1 MRKFIFW
8 GIILLFTLTG
18 CESNGRVH
26 NKNYLRA
33 VAVNENNVTFNF
45 FNDDEIITIDTNNLD
60 FAKESAEICA
70 GKKIFTGYTE
80 IILINKP
87 DSIATLEFMLKNW
100 NISPSCLIAYS
111 DNNIFENNI
120 EDLTGS
126 INMAIKQ
133 KKIPE
138 CDIIT
143 VMSNLLGRE
152 HSAEIA
158 EISGNGVIS
167 IRKIN

>member
-1 MRKFIFW
+1 MRKFIFL

-33 VAVNENNVTFNF
+33 IAISENNVTFNF
-45 FNDDEIITIDTNNLD
+45 FNDDEIITINTNDLD
-60 FAKESAEICA
+60 FAKESAEIFA

-80 IILINKP
+80 IILIDKP
-87 DSIATLEFMLKNW
+87 NSIDTLEFILKKW
-100 NISPSCLIAYS
+100 NVSPSCLIAYS
-111 DNNIFENNI
+111 NNDIFENSI
-120 EDLTGS
+120 ENLADS

-143 VMSNLLGRE
+143 VMSNLLNE
-152 HSAEIA
+152 KHSAEIA
-158 EISGNGVIS
+158 EISDNGI
-167 IRKIN
+167 ILTRQIN

>member
-1 MRKFIFW
+1 MRKFIFL

-33 VAVNENNVTFNF
+33 IAISENNVTFNF
-45 FNDDEIITIDTNNLD
+45 FNDDEIITINTNDLD
-60 FAKESAEICA
+60 FAKESAEIFA

-80 IILINKP
+80 IILIDKP
-87 DSIATLEFMLKNW
+87 NSIDTLEFILKKW
-100 NISPSCLIAYS
+100 NVSPSCLIAYS
-111 DNNIFENNI
+111 NNDIFENSI
-120 EDLTGS
+120 ENLTDS

-143 VMSNLLGRE
+143 VMSNLLNE
-152 HSAEIA
+152 KHSAEIA
-158 EISGNGVIS
+158 EISDNGI
-167 IRKIN
+167 ILTRQIN